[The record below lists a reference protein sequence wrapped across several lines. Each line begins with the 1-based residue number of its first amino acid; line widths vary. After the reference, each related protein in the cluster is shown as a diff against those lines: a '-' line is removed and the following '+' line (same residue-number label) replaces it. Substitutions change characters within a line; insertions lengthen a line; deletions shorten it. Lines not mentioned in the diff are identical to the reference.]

1 MESIN
6 TQYRTTNKQI
16 NSSLGNSFSALGKAG
31 ENAARTISDL
41 NNFYRK
47 LMEDAYR
54 AKLGRI
60 PGSNATKRLRK
71 KRRDAVERWFR
82 KS

>member
-1 MESIN
+1 MELIN
-6 TQYRTTNKQI
+6 TQYRTTSKPI
-16 NSSLGNSFSALGKAG
+16 NNSLGNSFSALGKAG
-31 ENAARTISDL
+31 GNAARTISDL

-47 LMEDAYR
+47 LMYDVYR
-54 AKLGRI
+54 AKFGRI

-71 KRRDAVERWFR
+71 KRRDTVERWFR